1 MESFILSRLG
11 KIRSIFSLYFWKQL
25 YLLITSFITGNVW
38 AKNNLGSHQNI
49 DVNPTVRFGN
59 HPENIFLGKN
69 TSIGYGAHIYCGKDS
84 KILVGEDTMIGP
96 FVFITSEAFS
106 YSKQNPD
113 KPHSG
118 RAEDVNIGKNVRI
131 GAHSIILPG
140 SKIGDG
146 SSIGAG
152 SVLTC
157 EVPPNTIFAG
167 NPAKF
172 IKNIE

>member
-1 MESFILSRLG
+1 MEDFLMKRLKKLQALFSF
-11 KIRSIFSLYFWKQL
+11 YFWKQL
-25 YLLITSFITGNVW
+25 YLLITSFLTGNVW
-38 AKNNLGSHQNI
+38 AKGNLGSHQNI

-59 HPENIFLGKN
+59 YPENIFFKKN
-69 TSIGYGAHIYCGKDS
+69 TSIGFGTHIYSGKDS
-84 KILVGEDTMIGP
+84 KIFVGENTMIGP
-96 FVFITSEAFS
+96 FVFITTEAFS
-106 YSKQNPD
+106 YSKQD
-113 KPHSG
+113 SHKPHSG
-118 RAEDVNIGKNVRI
+118 HAENVHIGSNVRI
-131 GAHSIILPG
+131 GAHAILLPG

-152 SVLTC
+152 SVVTS